1 MRYILMS
8 RTSISN
14 KLILNFLVLL
24 LLLMMIIAVIVE
36 KIQGAAA

>member
-1 MRYILMS
+1 MS